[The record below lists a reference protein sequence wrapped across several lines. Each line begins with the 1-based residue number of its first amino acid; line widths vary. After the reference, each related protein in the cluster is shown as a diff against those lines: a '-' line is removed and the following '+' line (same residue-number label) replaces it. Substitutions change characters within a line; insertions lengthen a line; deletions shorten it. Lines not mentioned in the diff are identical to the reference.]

1 MKTRL
6 ALMSAVLLLALTGCA
21 STAPTSTAK
30 DEPASRAASEAEE
43 TATPEPSVAPT
54 APGEVCDPGNA
65 NDVICAAF
73 YPDQAVLN
81 IATRNEVLG
90 TMDESAVLDL
100 ARQACEVMTSGGSYE
115 TQELAP
121 GIDNRSIFSA
131 AALAYC
137 PAFAEGPEDY
147 PDLTQ
152 RRLTYYQGIGEAA
165 ARSEFADG
173 TMPTP
178 EKLGY

>member
-1 MKTRL
+1 MRIRV
-6 ALMSAVLLLALTGCA
+6 ALVSVIALLALTGCA

-30 DEPASRAASEAEE
+30 DDAPKKATASEAQE
-43 TATPEPSVAPT
+43 TATLGPTVSPT

-81 IATRNEVLG
+81 IAARNDGLSALG
-90 TMDESAVLDL
+90 DDVLDV
-100 ARQACEVMTSGGSYE
+100 AKSTCDAMRAGGAAAGDPA
-115 TQELAP
+115 L
-121 GIDNRSIFSA
+121 ISA

-137 PAFAEGPEDY
+137 PEFSQGPSDY

-152 RRLTYYQGIGEAA
+152 RRLTYYQSIGEEA
-165 ARSEFADG
+165 ARAEFADG

-178 EKLGY
+178 DVLGY